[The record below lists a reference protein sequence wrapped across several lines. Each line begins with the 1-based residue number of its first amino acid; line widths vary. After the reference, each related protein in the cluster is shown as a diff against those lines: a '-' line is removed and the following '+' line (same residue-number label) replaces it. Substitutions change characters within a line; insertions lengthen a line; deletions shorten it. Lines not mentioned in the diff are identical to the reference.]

1 MVKRMEPIA
10 SWCNSQI
17 SIGSVSG
24 RMSMNVWCEINR
36 NTIHDRH
43 AACLSISVGRHT
55 HVIKRL
61 RWDDDGFI
69 YEE

>member
-1 MVKRMEPIA
+1 MEPVA
-10 SWCNSQI
+10 VWCNSHI

-24 RMSMNVWCEINR
+24 RTYMNVWCEIDR
-36 NTIHDRH
+36 DTTHERH
-43 AACLSISVGRHT
+43 AACLSISVGLHT

-69 YEE
+69 YEDD